1 MLTEKYKPKRI
12 KDIVSQFAVIEK
24 LSAWFSCWKPG
35 QKALFLY
42 GPPGIGKTC
51 IIEAFAAEKNLE
63 LIGMDAS
70 DYRTPDQIK
79 KVAGNASS
87 QSSLS
92 GRKKLILIDEVDN
105 LSREETVTPLVNLI
119 KNSKFPIVMTA
130 NGAWD
135 LKIRSLHGVAELVQM
150 KKLMVSSVT
159 RKLKD
164 ISDAEKLGLS
174 DGRIKTIAEQSSGD
188 IRSAINDLESFHEG
202 ENYRERKAVI
212 FDVVRKILKS
222 ENTTDARKS
231 VELLEEDPE
240 YLFWWIETNVVE
252 EYADKDDLANA
263 MKALALADL
272 FRARIR
278 KQNWK
283 MFGYFVDVATAGVAA
298 AKKRRYERFVMYK
311 PPEMISALSRT
322 KKTRALRK
330 GLCARIGKII
340 HESSSTVNA
349 EYLPFLKIISK
360 TRDVASAFGVT
371 EEESEL
377 LKG

>member
-1 MLTEKYKPKRI
+1 MLTEKYKPKTT
-12 KDIVSQFAVIEK
+12 KDVVSQFAVVEK
-24 LSAWFSCWKPG
+24 LAGWFSGWKPG

-63 LIGMDAS
+63 LIEMNAS
-70 DYRTPDQIK
+70 DYRTPEQIK
-79 KVAGNASS
+79 RVAGSASS

-92 GRKKLILIDEVDN
+92 GKKKLILIDEVDS
-105 LSREETVTPLVNLI
+105 LAREETVAPLVNLI
-119 KNSKFPIVMTA
+119 KNSRFPIVMTA

-135 LKIRSLHGVAELVQM
+135 FKIRPLHSVAELVQM
-150 KKLMVSSVT
+150 KKLLSSSVAK
-159 RKLKD
+159 RLKD
-164 ISDAEKLGLS
+164 ISNAEKLGLG
-174 DGRIKTIAEQSSGD
+174 DDRIKTIAEQSSGD

-222 ENTTDARKS
+222 ENAADARKS

-283 MFGYFVDVATAGVAA
+283 MLGYFIDAATAGVAT

-330 GLCARIGKII
+330 GMCARIGKAI
-340 HESSSTVNA
+340 HESSSTVNS
-349 EYLPFLKIISK
+349 EYLPFLRIISK
-360 TRDVASAFGVT
+360 NNDVASAFGMT
-371 EEESEL
+371 EEEAEL
-377 LKG
+377 LKS